1 MPSNALTDIPWIRIE
16 TGKNV
21 STVTI
26 RDALL
31 SSHQK
36 GIVLDKKIPGYLLGA
51 QLRILR
57 DVLAVV
63 LRHEEGYEPRREK
76 KLAKKILD
84 QGLSESAVNQGLKQ
98 LETGADVFS
107 STFPFLQR
115 PPLEPASLKDSARV
129 LAPGK
134 QPVKKLIP
142 AMPADQGE
150 DFWNLSVAQ
159 QESLELVEA
168 VQNLAVHHHYSM
180 AGNNTYD
187 GEKCAM
193 GAPGIRFLG
202 KGNTST
208 EIFWEERS
216 LLATLLQSLPKNWV
230 EGEGLPAWCDRLGT
244 TALLAD
250 GTEHPLW
257 AGTWS
262 SNTAACLWEEER
274 LVGVRIGGI
283 SQEWY
288 LPTMGKD
295 KENRKNWW
303 DHRNTNDPFYLYMKN
318 QQGDLKAQRL
328 DLGRDATELAV
339 EWASEHKGAVAQDQR
354 DTCFYSSSESRL
366 AFIRHQIE
374 GTASSPSIR
383 ASQVYTPDPDRWAFE
398 QSEEVQELIQEQAR
412 VIQQMHA
419 IVCSPFRRK
428 NAGDEKLAQEG
439 YAPVVLDDLEQ
450 LRPDASANYWRSITP
465 VYIRFLQHDCK
476 ERSFLPNSLLEDA
489 VRAAIGAY
497 DATILPYRNQNL
509 ARIEYV
515 RGQLYSR
522 LRKAMNIIKETP
534 NQEETD
540 GD

>member
-1 MPSNALTDIPWIRIE
+1 MLSNALTDIPWIRVE
-16 TGKNV
+16 SNDGV
-21 STVTI
+21 SSVTI

-31 SSHQK
+31 SSHQE
-36 GIVLDKKIPGYLLGA
+36 GTALDKKTPGYFLGA
-51 QLRILR
+51 QVRILR

-63 LRHEEGYEPRREK
+63 LRYEEGYEPRREK
-76 KLAKKILD
+76 KLAKKILE

-98 LETGADVFS
+98 LEMGVDVFS
-107 STFPFLQR
+107 PNFPFLQR
-115 PPLEPASLKDSARV
+115 PPLEPTSSRDSARL

-134 QPVKKLIP
+134 QPVKKLLP

-159 QESLELVEA
+159 QASLGLVEA

-193 GAPGIRFLG
+193 GSPGVRFLG

-208 EIFWEERS
+208 EIFWEEKS
-216 LLATLLQSLPKNWV
+216 LLATLLQSLPKTWV
-230 EGEGLPAWCDRLGT
+230 QGAALPAWCDRLGA
-244 TALLAD
+244 TALLDD

-262 SNTAACLWEEER
+262 SNTAACLWEGDR

-283 SQEWY
+283 PQEWY
-288 LPTMGKD
+288 LPAMGQDKD
-295 KENRKNWW
+295 TRKDWW
-303 DHRNTNDPFYLYMKN
+303 EHRNTRDPLYLYMRN
-318 QQGDLKAQRL
+318 EHGDLKAQRL
-328 DLGRDATELAV
+328 DLGRDATDLAV
-339 EWASEHKGAVAQDQR
+339 EWAAAHKSVVAKERR
-354 DTCFYSSSESRL
+354 DDCFYSSDESRL

-383 ASQVYTPDPDRWAFE
+383 ASQVYTPDPERWAFGQTE
-398 QSEEVQELIQEQAR
+398 DVQELIQEQAR
-412 VIQQMHA
+412 VVQQMHA

-428 NAGDEKLAQEG
+428 NAGDEKRALEG

-450 LRPDASANYWRSITP
+450 LRPDASENYWRAITP
-465 VYIRFLQHDCK
+465 VYIRFLQHDC
-476 ERSFLPNSLLEDA
+476 EDRGYLPNSLLEDA
-489 VRAAIGAY
+489 LRAAIGAY
-497 DATILPYRNQNL
+497 DATVLPYRNQNV

-515 RGQLYSR
+515 RGQLYTR

-534 NQEETD
+534 SQEEDD
-540 GD
+540 GE